1 MVVYVPLNIICYSFL
16 VNDNLFRF
24 KMRSKTIT
32 SVNVEDYRLEDYK
45 IEKDYRIFITSP
57 CKFTV
62 LYISL
67 S

>member
-32 SVNVEDYRLEDYK
+32 SVNVEDYKLEDYK
-45 IEKDYRIFITSP
+45 IEKDYRIS
-57 CKFTV
+57 
-62 LYISL
+62 
-67 S
+67 